1 MHPYHLSS
9 FRYRRLLAAVMTLP
23 ALDSATPAQHACSGQ
38 CSCCSN
44 SHARGRSLCDTASPC
59 IQLQSAMVLEL
70 VDAALQVVEAIPER
84 TAAWQAFARNAVHQQ
99 GLVSFARLVSLLR
112 QYEPSEDEELAILLW
127 QGEVS
132 EAGMARKAVRILR
145 GLTVFLQGQGHY
157 RCGQLVAMAGSC
169 AGSVDCSKS
178 QRGTRRTVRA
188 VLWHLDHGRC
198 NVPWVLKFAR
208 RVLGQAL
215 RMGTSCWQCKK
226 WLKRWG

>member
-1 MHPYHLSS
+1 
-9 FRYRRLLAAVMTLP
+9 
-23 ALDSATPAQHACSGQ
+23 
-38 CSCCSN
+38 
-44 SHARGRSLCDTASPC
+44 
-59 IQLQSAMVLEL
+59 MVLEL

-145 GLTVFLQGQGHY
+145 GLTAFLQGQGITDAASWLQW
-157 RCGQLVAMAGSC
+157 REAVQVQSIAQEAREEP
-169 AGSVDCSKS
+169 VE
-178 QRGTRRTVRA
+178 TVRA

-198 NVPWVLKFAR
+198 DVPWVLKFAR
-208 RVLGQAL
+208 RVLGQAPAHEIAP
-215 RMGTSCWQCKK
+215 
-226 WLKRWG
+226 